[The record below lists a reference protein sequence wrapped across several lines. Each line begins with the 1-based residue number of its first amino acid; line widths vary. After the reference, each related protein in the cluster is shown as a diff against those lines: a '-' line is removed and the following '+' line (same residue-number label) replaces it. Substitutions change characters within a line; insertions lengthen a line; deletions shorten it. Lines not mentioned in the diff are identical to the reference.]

1 MKFFKTF
8 YKSVAA
14 RTTFM
19 VVLMLLIIMG
29 IGSVWQMQHVT
40 AVVGA
45 EARRQASKSM
55 ESAIKVIEN
64 RISNVETAVSTAA
77 SYADM
82 LAPHESLVGTLLE
95 RLIAENND
103 IAAATLLYR
112 ENYFP
117 EYGSMAGIMHL
128 PSRVTQ

>member
-45 EARRQASKSM
+45 EAQRQAR
-55 ESAIKVIEN
+55 AH
-64 RISNVETAVSTAA
+64 R
-77 SYADM
+77 M
-82 LAPHESLVGTLLE
+82 LICWHLMSHLLV
-95 RLIAENND
+95 RCWKD
-103 IAAATLLYR
+103 
-112 ENYFP
+112 
-117 EYGSMAGIMHL
+117 
-128 PSRVTQ
+128 

>member
-45 EARRQASKSM
+45 EAFP
-55 ESAIKVIEN
+55 
-64 RISNVETAVSTAA
+64 
-77 SYADM
+77 
-82 LAPHESLVGTLLE
+82 L
-95 RLIAENND
+95 
-103 IAAATLLYR
+103 ATLPSAL
-112 ENYFP
+112 
-117 EYGSMAGIMHL
+117 L
-128 PSRVTQ
+128 PHPTFQKLHQA

>member
-45 EARRQASKSM
+45 EAQRQASKSM

-82 LAPHESLVGTLLE
+82 LAPHE
-95 RLIAENND
+95 
-103 IAAATLLYR
+103 
-112 ENYFP
+112 
-117 EYGSMAGIMHL
+117 
-128 PSRVTQ
+128 